1 MLKQALIMSICTLG
15 LFGCAKEEAQTSKTT
30 APGQVVEAVKA
41 VTEVNVY
48 SARKEELILP
58 VLDRFTEKTGI
69 KVNLLTGNADALI
82 TRIASEGELGAAD
95 VLITTDVG
103 RLVRA
108 KSQGLTQAVDS
119 EVLNQYIP
127 ENLRDPENHWFGL
140 TKRARPIMY
149 SVANVK
155 PEQLNNLEDLAGEQ
169 WLGKICIRSSG
180 NIYNQSLIAAMLA
193 QVGEESTAA
202 FAKGLVANFARDPKG
217 GDRDQIKAVAAGQC
231 DIAVANT
238 YYLAGMLTSSDESQ
252 VTAAQKVKVFWP
264 NQSNRGAHVNIS
276 GAVMT
281 KHSPNPTAAI
291 ALLEFMLDEE
301 SQAWYAEHNHEYPVR
316 IGVEQSEILQSF
328 GSFKAETIGLE
339 KAGELNA
346 QALILMDKAGWK

>member
-1 MLKQALIMSICTLG
+1 MLKQAFMITVCALC
-15 LFGCAKEEAQTSKTT
+15 LFGCAKEEAQAPKTT
-30 APGQVVEAVKA
+30 AAPEETAEAVVA
-41 VTEVNVY
+41 TEVNVY

-69 KVNLLTGNADALI
+69 VVNLLTGNADALI
-82 TRIASEGELGAAD
+82 TRIANEGELGAAD
-95 VLITTDVG
+95 ILITTDVG

-108 KSQGLTQAVDS
+108 KTQGITQAVDS
-119 EVLNQYIP
+119 EVLTQYIP
-127 ENLRDPENHWFGL
+127 ANLRDPENHWFGL

-149 SVANVK
+149 SVANVT
-155 PEQLNNLEDLAGEQ
+155 PDQLNDLEDLAGEQ

-193 QVGEESTAA
+193 QIGEEATAT

-238 YYLAGMLTSSDESQ
+238 YYLAGMLKSDDASQ
-252 VTAAQKVKVFWP
+252 VEAAKKVKVFWP

-276 GAVMT
+276 GAVVT
-281 KHSPNPTAAI
+281 KHSPNPAAAI

-328 GSFKAETIGLE
+328 GEFKAETVGLE

-346 QALILMDKAGWK
+346 QALQLMDKAGWK